1 MQFFNN
7 EQYVNK
13 NKERSIDFCINK
25 GRKLT
30 NPITPSLSSMEKKPF
45 TYGTWK
51 YEKNPRLGIA
61 MPAAKT
67 IRFH

>member
-1 MQFFNN
+1 M
-7 EQYVNK
+7 ENK
-13 NKERSIDFCINK
+13 S
-25 GRKLT
+25 
-30 NPITPSLSSMEKKPF
+30 F

-67 IRFH
+67 IRFYEIYFVNTISSISAMEKKTRA

>member
-7 EQYVNK
+7 EQYSNK

-30 NPITPSLSSMEKKPF
+30 NPITPSLPSMEKKYF

-51 YEKNPRLGIA
+51 YEKNSRL
-61 MPAAKT
+61 
-67 IRFH
+67 